1 MTRGEG
7 PGWHRDPRGHSLA
20 SLKGKRD
27 RPIHSP
33 VRLRPT
39 DRPKLVAMTER
50 NATIYHIEGDRFL
63 VKAKFQPQYEIR
75 ARDVYEA
82 KAMVESE
89 EQTRPRKI
97 GGNH

>member
-1 MTRGEG
+1 MTRG
-7 PGWHRDPRGHSLA
+7 PGWYGDPHGHSRA
-20 SLKGKRD
+20 AIKGKRD
-27 RPIHSP
+27 RPTHSP
-33 VRLRPT
+33 VRLKPT

-63 VKAKFQPQYEIR
+63 VKAKYEPQYEIK
-75 ARDVYEA
+75 AKDVYEA

-89 EQTRPRKI
+89 EQTSPKKI